1 MAAKSKTLT
10 ERETE
15 TVAKWRSSASKS
27 AQHTCWRG
35 GRLDGKGLINAWK
48 FEVINYE
55 MKKVLFRNEPLP
67 CFEA

>member
-1 MAAKSKTLT
+1 MAIVSIEIGTAHLL
-10 ERETE
+10 E
-15 TVAKWRSSASKS
+15 
-27 AQHTCWRG
+27 G
-35 GRLDGKGLINAWK
+35 GKIGWKMEKGLINAWK